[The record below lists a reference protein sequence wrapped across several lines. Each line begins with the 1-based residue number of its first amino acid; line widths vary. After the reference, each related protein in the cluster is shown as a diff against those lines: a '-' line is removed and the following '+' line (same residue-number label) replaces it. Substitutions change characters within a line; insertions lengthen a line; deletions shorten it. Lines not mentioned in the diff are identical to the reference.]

1 MIKEKWQVP
10 LFVALFIFSL
20 LVSTQYRTQ
29 LALLN
34 SLSSQKTED
43 LVSMVKSLNEK
54 RTSLES
60 EVQELTKTKR
70 SLDEK
75 KLAGSGLITNL
86 ENELKHLQVINGTIP
101 VEGPGITITITGDS
115 NLMSLDLIDL
125 VNELW
130 VSGAET
136 IAIND
141 YRINNNTVI
150 SQAEDANHRLVITVN
165 DAPLL
170 SPVII
175 KAIGNPDTL
184 EKGLTF
190 TGGIIDNL
198 NTLYQV
204 YPVIKKGE
212 KVRIPAVSTQDTFQ
226 YLQW

>member
-226 YLQW
+226 YLKW